1 MSCRLVTRDF
11 VLGLTDVNAANTCR
25 QWLKIHTS
33 RVLGVE
39 VGIVQEVQRVT
50 LAKIGR

>member
-1 MSCRLVTRDF
+1 MSSRDKRLCPGVDGRKCGAHMSPVVKDP
-11 VLGLTDVNAANTCR
+11 
-25 QWLKIHTS
+25 HP

-39 VGIVQEVQRVT
+39 VGIVQEIQRVT

>member
-1 MSCRLVTRDF
+1 MIRDF
-11 VLGLTDVNAANTCR
+11 VLGLTDVSVARTCR
-25 QWLKIHTS
+25 QWLKIHTP

-39 VGIVQEVQRVT
+39 VGIVQEIRRVS